1 MYNNMRVAIL
11 NLTGG
16 GISGGYK
23 KYLQNVLPRMA
34 KNQEIENILCATPPS
49 INIKEWF
56 SFLSKVKFVTCKPY
70 KFLHFSPDYKLKKI
84 LDRFS
89 PDVIFIPVERYF
101 KFDGVPMVNMI
112 QNMEPFAENI
122 NVNSFTD
129 KCRLYIQRLVAKR
142 AIKKSDGTIAVS
154 KYVKGFLLDKWNV
167 PEEKIG
173 LIYHGIELPLIRE
186 YVRPNNI
193 PKDWEGNFLFTA
205 GSIRPARGL
214 EDIFG
219 ALKYLMLDKRNVKGL
234 VIAGETESKMAPY
247 RKKLEEWI
255 KMNNLS
261 SKICWAGKL
270 REKGMSWCYRNC
282 KIFVMT
288 SRVESFGMI
297 AGEAMAHGCIC
308 ISADS
313 PCLPEIFG
321 DAAVFY
327 PPKNPHV
334 LAMKIKNVLNY
345 SEEKRQILRGK
356 SLFQIHQ
363 FSWDKCVENTILEL
377 RKTIKKVANI
387 NKT

>member
-1 MYNNMRVAIL
+1 MKISIL

-23 KYLQNVLPRMA
+23 KYLQNVIPRMVKDPA
-34 KNQEIENILCATPPS
+34 IEEILCATPPS

-70 KFLHFSPDYKLKKI
+70 KFLRFSPDYKLKKI

-101 KFDGVPMVNMI
+101 KFDEVPMVNMI

-122 NVNSFTD
+122 DVNSFTD

-142 AIKKSDGTIAVS
+142 AVRKSDRVIAVS
-154 KYVKGFLLDKWNV
+154 KYVKGFLLDKWSV

-173 LIYHGIELPLIRE
+173 LVYHGIESPLIGE
-186 YVRPNNI
+186 CVRPNNI

-214 EDIFG
+214 EDILG
-219 ALKYLMLDKRNVKGL
+219 AMKYLMLEKVSIKGL
-234 VIAGETESKMAPY
+234 VIGGETESRMVPY
-247 RKKLEEWI
+247 RRKLEEWI
-255 KMNNLS
+255 KINNLS
-261 SKICWAGKL
+261 SKIYWTGKL
-270 REKGMSWCYRNC
+270 SEKEMSWCYRSC

-288 SRVESFGMI
+288 SRVESFGLI
-297 AGEAMAHGCIC
+297 AGEAMAYGCVC
-308 ISADS
+308 ISSDN

-321 DAAVFY
+321 DAAVY
-327 PPKNPHV
+327 YHHDKAEL
-334 LAMKIKNVLNY
+334 LA
-345 SEEKRQILRGK
+345 E
-356 SLFQIHQ
+356 
-363 FSWDKCVENTILEL
+363 
-377 RKTIKKVANI
+377 TIKSVSKWDNHCCGEASKKARERAAEFFWDVTVERLLTEFKKAI
-387 NKT
+387 ESLS